1 MIKEEELNVKKEGT
15 AVMSCGMECISPNE
29 TYMGSENSLVLKM
42 HYQAVFDCSFP
53 NIAKYP
59 FDKEECFFTFHISGQ
74 DNKLTSLV
82 PKEITISSPS
92 SVGQYQV
99 LKWEM
104 NETILQDGKMG
115 IKVENTKSTSGILQN
130 FLTMA
135 QVTVKLGRSIL
146 SILMVDFLPTFLI
159 NMINQV
165 FHVTRKQFHFKSRQP
180 HTSPTWTTPPTS
192 W

>member
-1 MIKEEELNVKKEGT
+1 MTISWRDPQFIYNNLGENNFENNIEIQNPIIWTPKIKIKTLKATDSMIKEEELNVKKEGT
-15 AVMSCGMECISPNE
+15 AVMSCGMECLSPNE
-29 TYMGSENSLVLKM
+29 TYMGSENSLVMKM

-115 IKVENTKSTSGILQN
+115 IKVDNTK
-130 FLTMA
+130 
-135 QVTVKLGRSIL
+135 
-146 SILMVDFLPTFLI
+146 
-159 NMINQV
+159 
-165 FHVTRKQFHFKSRQP
+165 
-180 HTSPTWTTPPTS
+180 
-192 W
+192 

>member
-1 MIKEEELNVKKEGT
+1 MKDKDSMIKEEELNVKKEGT
-15 AVMSCGMECISPNE
+15 AVMSCGMECLSPNE
-29 TYMGSENSLVLKM
+29 TYMGSENSLVMKM

-115 IKVENTKSTSGILQN
+115 IKVDNTK
-130 FLTMA
+130 
-135 QVTVKLGRSIL
+135 
-146 SILMVDFLPTFLI
+146 
-159 NMINQV
+159 
-165 FHVTRKQFHFKSRQP
+165 
-180 HTSPTWTTPPTS
+180 
-192 W
+192 